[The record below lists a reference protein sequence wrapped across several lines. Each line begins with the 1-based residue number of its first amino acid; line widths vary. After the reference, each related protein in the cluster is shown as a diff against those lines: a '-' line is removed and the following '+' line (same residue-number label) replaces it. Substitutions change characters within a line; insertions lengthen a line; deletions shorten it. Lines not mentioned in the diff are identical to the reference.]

1 MSAELTEII
10 LFFFPKCLYLP
21 QILRQSQARWH
32 QQEHSKVP
40 QGSSQRK
47 TELNI
52 TDPQYL
58 QTPLVVNQHYL
69 ALKPTARKAFHLLR
83 PLPVGPLEFRL
94 QVFQHPS
101 KPRPMQQIHSLKNT
115 ASFFHFFLFIRKEK
129 HNQGKSEVGVSCR
142 DPQKPQG
149 AVDLTWQ
156 GEGFTRPYAWLNRD
170 ARSLGLGRGTSI
182 KGSCHLTTC
191 FTNKSQWQ
199 LPKS

>member
-10 LFFFPKCLYLP
+10 PFFFPKCLYLP

-58 QTPLVVNQHYL
+58 QTPLVLNQHYL
-69 ALKPTARKAFHLLR
+69 ALKPSARKSFHLLR

-101 KPRPMQQIHSLKNT
+101 KPRPMQQIRSLKKT
-115 ASFFHFFLFIRKEK
+115 ASFFPFFPF
-129 HNQGKSEVGVSCR
+129 H
-142 DPQKPQG
+142 QK
-149 AVDLTWQ
+149 
-156 GEGFTRPYAWLNRD
+156 GETQPGQV
-170 ARSLGLGRGTSI
+170 RS
-182 KGSCHLTTC
+182 GSL
-191 FTNKSQWQ
+191 
-199 LPKS
+199 L